1 MTQVILHIGMHKT
14 GSSSIQETLRGYDD
28 GRIRYAWPGRQPNH
42 TLHVA
47 HLFGRRDRVHGADA
61 RRGIRDRDELS
72 DDIAEVRAEL
82 RAALRAGGRLI
93 LSAEAFSTMPGPGIG
108 RLGAMLARHEAQ
120 VRVIGYARD
129 PVSYASSGLQQRI
142 RNNQP
147 ASRVPRPRYRHRF
160 GKFVEVF
167 GREAVEI
174 VPFDRAR
181 LQGGSVVTDFL
192 QRCGIDPASLPEQ
205 RANETMNASA
215 TRLVLDFNRSGPR
228 AVGDRALLTAR
239 QALIGAL
246 RAADD
251 GPRFTLPP
259 DLAAQ
264 ACERRDIAW
273 LAGTFGIDFAR
284 PDLPAPMQPPQEAA
298 RLAEELALRP
308 GDRALRARVAAAA
321 GLDIAADLPDT
332 RVWHALYQHFSQT
345 TRQSTS

>member
-1 MTQVILHIGMHKT
+1 MTEVILHIGMHKT

-28 GRIRYAWPGRQPNH
+28 GRIRYAWPDRQPNH

-61 RRGIRDRDELS
+61 RRGISDREEIS
-72 DDIAEVRAEL
+72 GDIAEVRADL

-93 LSAEAFSTMPGPGIG
+93 LSAEAFSTMPGPGIA
-108 RLGAMLARHEAQ
+108 RLGALLARHDAQ

-142 RNNQP
+142 RNNHVTG
-147 ASRVPRPRYRHRF
+147 RVPRPRYRHRF

-167 GREAVEI
+167 GRAAVEI
-174 VPFDRAR
+174 VRFDRAQ
-181 LQGGSVVTDFL
+181 LKGGSVVTDFL
-192 QRCGIDPASLPEQ
+192 LRCGIDPASLPEQ
-205 RANETMNASA
+205 RANETMNAAA
-215 TRLVLDFNRSGPR
+215 TRLVLDFNRNGPR
-228 AVGDRALLTAR
+228 SDGGRDLLAAR

-251 GPRFTLPP
+251 GPRFTLPS

-264 ACERRDIAW
+264 ACDPRDIGW

-284 PDLPAPMQPPQEAA
+284 PDLPAAMPPAQEAA
-298 RLAEELALRP
+298 RMAEDLALRP
-308 GDRALRARVAAAA
+308 GDRALRARVAAAV

-332 RVWHALYQHFSQT
+332 EVWHALYQHF
-345 TRQSTS
+345 RRNFVQS